1 MNHQNF
7 GNNMIKK
14 KFELFNSNSLG
25 DIFKLK
31 PSTVYKKLK
40 TLTSKYT
47 VKVADNGSKYY
58 YDISDIT
65 DDIFNQ
71 LNCNKIFVNREAF
84 ENKIE
89 VILKKRLKEEE
100 KRLEQVAID
109 NIEKEKKREEKRLKE
124 EELQLTSKLLKQNL
138 EETWFKN
145 NTINYI
151 MHIGATNSGKT
162 YNALQA
168 MLASKS
174 GIYLSPLRLLA
185 FEVYDKI
192 KKLGYPCNL
201 ITGEEKIIETNA
213 LFTASTIEMMNY
225 NRHYDTVVIDECFM
239 IGDENRGKSWL
250 KAILESNTN
259 NIHIISSLESE
270 NILKNIL
277 TSTNKKYTT
286 NFYERKVPLISNVN
300 KKYPIHKPLDKTIF
314 VCFSRVGVLEWKYN
328 LEKIGLNVS
337 VLYGNLP
344 PEVKKEQMRKFI
356 DGENSVCISTD
367 VIGAGINL
375 PANHICFLAD
385 KKFDGKENRDLT
397 VTEVKQIGGR
407 AGRYLLSDVGNVWY
421 HDMNAKKMD
430 KKINHDS
437 EILETAYCGINS
449 DILFQIKGNNL
460 YQKLVSY
467 KKMNFIPNALDGV
480 IKLENIDTYLRMYNS
495 CASFLDKLD
504 EQVAW
509 KLLQLPMKMNTEV
522 YWRYIVESIL
532 KKNKVKLE
540 IKKVNVVSS
549 TTQLKEVEDE
559 IAKIELYSYFHNIF
573 DFKENVVTDKEFEEF
588 QKKRY
593 IMIDNITEFLL
604 NKKLSNVKLCLSCG
618 KNIGVDSKHKNCDD
632 CHYKQFKYYDDE
644 Y

>member
-1 MNHQNF
+1 MR
-7 GNNMIKK
+7 KK
-14 KFELFNSNSLG
+14 KFELFNSEALG
-25 DIFKLK
+25 YFFNLK
-31 PSTVYKKLK
+31 PSTVYKKVCVLRH
-40 TLTSKYT
+40 KYIT
-47 VKVADNGSKYY
+47 KGFNNNTKYH

-71 LNCNKIFVNREAF
+71 LNCNKIFSDREAF
-84 ENKIE
+84 ETKIAEILKVRLANEEIRLKKIE
-89 VILKKRLKEEE
+89 L
-100 KRLEQVAID
+100 D
-109 NIEKEKKREEKRLKE
+109 NLEKERLREEKRLKE

-151 MHIGATNSGKT
+151 IHIGATNSGKT

-168 MLASKS
+168 MLTSNS

-192 KKLGYPCNL
+192 KKLGHPCNL
-201 ITGEEKIIETNA
+201 ITGEEKIIEPNA
-213 LFTASTIEMMNY
+213 VYTASTIEMMNY

-239 IGDENRGKSWL
+239 IGDENRGKAWL

-270 NILKNIL
+270 NILQNIL
-277 TSTNKKYTT
+277 TSTNKKYII
-286 NFYERKVPLISNVN
+286 NRYERKVPLISNVN
-300 KKYPIHKPLDKTIF
+300 KKYPMHKPLDKTIF
-314 VCFSRVGVLEWKYN
+314 VCFSRIGVLEWKYN
-328 LEKIGLNVS
+328 LEKLGLNVS

-375 PANHICFLAD
+375 PANHICFLVD
-385 KKFDGKENRDLT
+385 KKFDGKENRYLT

-407 AGRYLLSDVGNVWY
+407 AGRYLLSTEGNVWY
-421 HDMNAKKMD
+421 HDMNAKMMD
-430 KKINHDS
+430 EKINHDS

-449 DILFQIKGNNL
+449 DILFQIKGDNL

-467 KKMNFIPNALDGV
+467 KKMSFIPNALESV
-480 IKLENIDTYLRMYNS
+480 IKLENIDTYLRMYNTCS
-495 CASFLDKLD
+495 TFLDKLD
-504 EQVAW
+504 EQIVW
-509 KLLQLPMKMNTEV
+509 KLLQLPMKMNTEKF
-522 YWRYIVESIL
+522 WIYIVECIL
-532 KKNKVKLE
+532 KNNRVKLD
-540 IKKVNVVSS
+540 ITKVNSVKS

-573 DFKENVVTDKEFEEF
+573 DFKENVVTDSEFDEF
-588 QKKRY
+588 KKKRY

-618 KNIGVDSKHKNCDD
+618 KNIGIDSKHKNCDS
-632 CHYKQFKYYDDE
+632 CHYKQFEYYE
-644 Y
+644 NRY